1 MNYSNLKDLED
12 VNKSTLSSMFI
23 GILNNIKATSFKK
36 MASII
41 KDIPEVCRMSYQ
53 SYENSQLR
61 KITYNNMHPIRPKR
75 GEIYNAFITEGV
87 GKELSGNHPVVVIQ
101 GAAANMY
108 SDKVNVLPIEGDGN
122 KIKSSYQEKLT
133 SDDLEGNVTLLKEH
147 SRIITSDILTLDKA
161 RLGKKV
167 GKIRKEKMNI
177 IDKKIKKQLG
187 IN

>member
-1 MNYSNLKDLED
+1 MSYNDLKNLED
-12 VNKSTLSSMFI
+12 INKSTLSSMFT
-23 GILNNIKATSFKK
+23 GILTNIKATSFKK

-41 KDIPEVCRMSYQ
+41 KDIPEVCRISYQ

-61 KITYNNMHPIRPKR
+61 KVTYNNMHPVRPSR

-101 GAAANMY
+101 GVAANMY
-108 SDKVNVLPIEGDGN
+108 SDKVNVLPIEGDGKN
-122 KIKSSYQEKLT
+122 IKSSYQEKLT
-133 SDDLEGNVTLLKEH
+133 SDDLEGDVILLKEE

-167 GKIRKEKMNI
+167 GKVKKEKMDI
-177 IDKKIKKQLG
+177 IDKKVKKQLG
-187 IN
+187 L